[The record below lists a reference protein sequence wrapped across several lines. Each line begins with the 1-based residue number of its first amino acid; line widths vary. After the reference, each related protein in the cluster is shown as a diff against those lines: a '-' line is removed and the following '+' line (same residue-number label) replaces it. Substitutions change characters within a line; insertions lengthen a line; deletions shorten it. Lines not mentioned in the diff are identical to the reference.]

1 MVAPNMPDP
10 FFADIVTV
18 FLGNA
23 WQTNTVN
30 NSVTFQR
37 TGNSTITFFSA
48 PNAPIV
54 IERQIGVTFYLP
66 PTVQVNPIHNIFPPP
81 V

>member
-10 FFADIVTV
+10 FFVHIVVV

-23 WQTNTVN
+23 WQTNVVN

-37 TGNSTITFFSA
+37 MRNSTIIFLSA

-54 IERQIGVTFYLP
+54 IEEQIRVTFYLP
-66 PTVQVNPIHNIFPPP
+66 QQSK
-81 V
+81 